1 MKHLPTSCLR
11 LLSITALVALPLSAC
26 KNEEGQARNEAQQK
40 LAAAAEQVQ
49 TISLQSSYPTPMTEE
64 QAAALTDLAQSVPS
78 GGKPEWMTE
87 DQERSLANLSGPHRP
102 IETHKS
108 GLEKVQSTLAG
119 GSGGLSDQQAAQAAL
134 RSDAA
139 LGLARVRLEEAER
152 SDEKLA
158 REISLAGAHIDA
170 ILELRA
176 IAAANAAYDP
186 AAPLRTIDSQAQ
198 DARTRLARYQADVR
212 DLQKRIGD
220 LQDRIDAEV
229 RESNR
234 LNETAATKRESA
246 RTAPL
251 DRRIALTEE
260 AASIARQADA
270 HQVAAARL
278 EAEVD
283 VLQPELVRAQMR
295 VLEAEG
301 ELKDLDAARARIKTR
316 QDQVAEEGR
325 RLDADLRAALDAFAE
340 VYGPLASRFEEE
352 LMPRYEAAREAAD
365 SAIREARA
373 AGPAGGRVPG
383 AQQALGQ
390 VLWRQAMS
398 TEQFAQLIRRVAEN
412 GPALGRSG
420 QDSAAADSLDAR
432 AKEARA
438 AAAAI
443 LQEALSAV
451 EGSGRSEAERAGNEQ
466 LAGLIRKSL
475 EYITGE
481 AVAEVRDLSDLG
493 EITPM
498 PEDVP
503 VVNVGEG
510 PVSALRRLK
519 AILDG
524 GNLSD
529 LADLLHA
536 RSPGQQAA
544 LDAMRRTIAAQ
555 ARLDAAARSA
565 FGVGLFQIMRDP
577 KFAESMRSYGSGNP
591 LIAQML
597 DNPDAFTAGLPDL
610 PPNLDLD
617 SVEFMYDNSRTTA
630 WVDDVRGLEGWNF
643 VQVGAEWLIEMPA
656 APEGSEQV
664 MNLLLDPMISAFE
677 SVARRTEAGEFSN
690 QWLMVSA
697 LIDEV
702 VRALT
707 EAIGKGG
714 LPGVPPGGTPPRGGG
729 GN

>member
-11 LLSITALVALPLSAC
+11 LLSVAALFALPLSAC
-26 KNEEGQARNEAQQK
+26 ENEEGQARNEAEQK
-40 LAAAAEQVQ
+40 LAEAAAQIQ
-49 TISLQSSYPTPMTEE
+49 NISLQSSYPTPMTEE
-64 QAAALTDLAQSVPS
+64 QAEALSDLASRVAAGEPQ
-78 GGKPEWMTE
+78 EWMSE
-87 DQERSLANLSGPHRP
+87 DQARSLSNMSGSFRP

-108 GLEKVQSTLAG
+108 DLEKVQTSLSGST
-119 GSGGLSDQQAAQAAL
+119 GGLSEQQAAQASL
-134 RSDAA
+134 MSDTA

-152 SDEKLA
+152 SDERLS

-170 ILELRA
+170 ILDLRA
-176 IAAANAAYDP
+176 IAAAVAAYDP

-198 DARTRLARYQADVR
+198 DARTRLARYQAEAR
-212 DLQKRIGD
+212 DLEKRLGD
-220 LQDRIDAEV
+220 LQARIDAEI
-229 RESNR
+229 RETNR
-234 LNETAATKRESA
+234 LRETAAAKREAA

-251 DRRIALTEE
+251 DQRIFLTEE

-283 VLQPELVRAQMR
+283 VLQPELVRAQTH

-301 ELKDLDAARARIKTR
+301 ELKDLDAARARIKAR

-325 RLDADLRAALDAFAE
+325 RLEADLRGAVDAFAQ

-352 LMPRYEAAREAAD
+352 LMPRFDSARQAAET
-365 SAIREARA
+365 AIREARS
-373 AGPAGGRVPG
+373 AGAGGGRVPG
-383 AQQALGQ
+383 AQQALAQ

-398 TEQFAQLIRRVAEN
+398 IEQFAQLIRRVAKN
-412 GPALGRSG
+412 GPALGRTG
-420 QDSAAADSLDAR
+420 QDAAVADALDAR
-432 AKEARA
+432 AKEAREA
-438 AAAAI
+438 AATA
-443 LQEALSAV
+443 LQEALSGV
-451 EGSGRSEAERAGNEQ
+451 EGSGRTEEERARNEQ
-466 LAGLIRKSL
+466 MAALIRQSL

-493 EITPM
+493 EIAPM
-498 PEDVP
+498 PEDIPAVD
-503 VVNVGEG
+503 VGEG

-519 AILDG
+519 AVLDG

-529 LADLLHA
+529 LADLFHA
-536 RSPGQQAA
+536 RTPGQQAA
-544 LDAMRRTIAAQ
+544 LDATRRTLAAQ

-565 FGVGLFQIMRDP
+565 FSVGLIQIMRDP

-591 LIAQML
+591 FVAQML
-597 DNPDAFTAGLPDL
+597 DNPDALTAGLPSL

-617 SVEFMYDNSRTTA
+617 TVEFMYDNSRTTA
-630 WVDDVRGLEGWNF
+630 WVDDVPGLENWNF
-643 VQVGAEWLIEMPA
+643 VQVGSEWLLEMPP
-656 APEGSEQV
+656 APEGSEEI
-664 MNLLLDPMISAFE
+664 MNLLLEPMISTFE
-677 SVARRTEAGEFSN
+677 RVAQRTEAGEFSN

-697 LIDEV
+697 LIDEL

-707 EAIGKGG
+707 EAAGKGG
-714 LPGVPPGGTPPRGGG
+714 LPGVPPPRGGG